1 MARAKRAVRED
12 PWLARAKRVM
22 ALAQTGLAYA
32 VNDYERDRYQELEAI
47 SLAMMADLTETEVST
62 IRPFFAGNRGYQ
74 TPKVDVRAGVIRDGK
89 ILLVQEKAD
98 GRWAPPGGFA
108 DIGYSPARTA
118 VKETREE
125 AGLQVEPV
133 RLIAV
138 LDKAL
143 HPHPPSPF
151 HIYKILFLCRER
163 GGRLAKGWEVRDAA
177 FFDPKRLPPL
187 SKERITR
194 HQLGLFFEFLKHPS
208 QETVFD

>member
-1 MARAKRAVRED
+1 MPRKTVKENA
-12 PWLARAKRVM
+12 WLARAKRIL

-32 VNDYERDRYQELEAI
+32 DNDYERDRYRELERI
-47 SLAMMADLTETEVST
+47 SLKMMANLTGTTVGT
-62 IRPFFAGNRGYQ
+62 IGPFFEGNRGYQ
-74 TPKVDVRAGVIRDGK
+74 TPKVDVRAGVFREGR
-89 ILLVQEKAD
+89 ILLVREKAD

-108 DIGYSPARTA
+108 DIGYSPAGTV

-125 AGLQVEPV
+125 TGLKVEPI

-151 HIYKILFLCRER
+151 HIYKLLFLCRER
-163 GGRLAKGWEVRDAA
+163 GGTLEKGWEVTDAR
-177 FFDPKRLPPL
+177 FFDRKKLPPL

-194 HQLGLFFEFLKHPS
+194 GQIELFYKFLGHPD

>member
-1 MARAKRAVRED
+1 MPKRAVRENA
-12 PWLARAKRVM
+12 WLGRAKRIM
-22 ALAQTGLAYA
+22 ALAQTGLTYA
-32 VNDYERDRYQELEAI
+32 QSDYERDRYRELEEI
-47 SLAMMADLTETEVST
+47 SLKMMADLTGSPVER
-62 IRPFFAGNRGYQ
+62 IRPFFEGNRGYQ

-89 ILLVQEKAD
+89 ILLVREKAD

-125 AGLQVEPV
+125 TGLKVEPV

-151 HIYKILFLCRER
+151 HIYKLLFLCRER
-163 GGRLAKGWEVRDAA
+163 GGRLAKGWEVMDAA
-177 FFDPKRLPPL
+177 FFDRKKLPPL

-194 HQLGLFFEFLKHPS
+194 HQIGLFFEFLARPTM
-208 QETVFD
+208 ETVFD

>member
-1 MARAKRAVRED
+1 MPKRAVKENAWLGRAKRI
-12 PWLARAKRVM
+12 M

-32 VNDYERDRYQELEAI
+32 ENDYERDRYGELEEI
-47 SLAMMADLTETEVST
+47 SLKMMADLTGTAVDK
-62 IRPFFAGNRGYQ
+62 IRPFFEGNRGYQ
-74 TPKVDVRAGVIRDGK
+74 TPKVDVRAGVVRDGK
-89 ILLVQEKAD
+89 ILLVREKAD

-125 AGLQVEPV
+125 AGLRVEPV

-151 HIYKILFLCRER
+151 HIYKLLFLCRER
-163 GGRLAKGWEVRDAA
+163 GGRLAKGWEVMDAA
-177 FFDPKRLPPL
+177 FFDRKKLPPL

-194 HQLGLFFEFLKHPS
+194 YQIGLFFEFLKRPAR
-208 QETVFD
+208 QTIFD

>member
-1 MARAKRAVRED
+1 MTRPKRAVRENA
-12 PWLARAKRVM
+12 WLGRAKRIM

-32 VNDYERDRYQELEAI
+32 ANDYERDRYRELEAI
-47 SLAMMADLTETEVST
+47 SLAMMADLTGSEVAA
-62 IRPFFAGNRGYQ
+62 IGPFFEGNCGYQ
-74 TPKVDVRAGVIRDGK
+74 TPKVDVRAGVIREGK
-89 ILLVQEKAD
+89 ILLVREKAD

-108 DIGYSPARTA
+108 DIGCSPARTA

-125 AGLQVEPV
+125 AGLRVEPV

-143 HPHPPSPF
+143 HPHPPSPY

-163 GGRLAKGWEVRDAA
+163 GGKLAPGWEVLDAA
-177 FFDPKRLPPL
+177 FFDPRKLPPL

-194 HQLGLFFEFLKHPS
+194 RQIGLFFEYRKHPS
-208 QETVFD
+208 EPPVFD